1 MMNAIKTKSFYPFR
15 YVKQIV
21 LGIGNLYKKKQ
32 ARGVLFVL
40 LVIAVFLKINNEGVF
55 RRFLTTREFTGDE
68 NKYMRMVQSLAADG
82 DLNLSNL
89 WLEKGEMKEV
99 WKKILSS
106 ESRRFGDFYFLAVN
120 GGIYALHMPGVAFLL
135 LPAYKFDSIVYP
147 NDPENSPV
155 GLPFL
160 PGKLLFT
167 SVWLA
172 ALLTLNFA
180 LFFRLTDHLFS
191 SAFLAV
197 LIFFFLIDHSPFPYY
212 SFTVFP
218 GCSAAFFFLLGL
230 NCILFPFR
238 RRNINDCLLVLGI
251 AFLPWLHQRFIPLSG
266 GLFLA
271 FLINKRGYGSSRKRV
286 LLVSLALVVLS
297 LPYFYYFYS
306 LTGNPSP
313 FSTSEYF
320 GRIHFSPK
328 VIPVGFFELLF
339 SPSQGSIWRYRWM
352 ILSFFGMYW
361 AFKKDKKV
369 TLSFLLPALLYYFV
383 CSGSTILGGGASPP
397 GRFLLPLFP
406 IFLIF
411 VGFVFQDLFKQFS
424 YSKLAFYV
432 VFLSLFFFSKRTLS
446 FHFADRYAKPPF
458 YNYIFTEPVDFRW
471 IIESAAI
478 ISAIFLSIFLGDMF
492 LFARKRIMEKK
503 KNSAQRPSP
512 SG

>member
-1 MMNAIKTKSFYPFR
+1 MSIVPR
-15 YVKQIV
+15 VKRIF
-21 LGIGNLYKKKQ
+21 LEIDNLYKKKQ
-32 ARGVLFVL
+32 AKCAFFVLF
-40 LVIAVFLKINNEGVF
+40 IAAVFLDINNENVF

-82 DLNLSNL
+82 DLDLSNL
-89 WLEKGEMKEV
+89 WFEKGEMREV

-106 ESRRFGDFYFLAVN
+106 ESRQFGDFYFLAVN

-135 LPAYKFDSIVYP
+135 LPAYKLDSIVFP
-147 NDPENSPV
+147 NDPKSSPV

-160 PGKLLFT
+160 PRKLLFT
-167 SVWLA
+167 FLWLA
-172 ALLTLNFA
+172 ALMTLNFG
-180 LFFRLTDHLFS
+180 LLFRLTDHLFK

-197 LIFFFLIDHSPFPYY
+197 LIFFFLIYHSPFPTY

-218 GCSAAFFFLLGL
+218 GCSAAFFFLLAL

-238 RRNINDCLLVLGI
+238 MRKINDCLLVLGTV
-251 AFLPWLHQRFIPLSG
+251 FLPWLHQRFIPLSG

-271 FLINKRGYGSSRKRV
+271 FVINNKGYGSSRKRL
-286 LLVSLALVVLS
+286 LLVSLALIVLS

-320 GRIHFSPK
+320 GRVHFSPK
-328 VIPVGFFELLF
+328 VIPLGFFGLLF

-352 ILSFFGMYW
+352 ILFFFGMYW

-369 TLSFLLPALLYYFV
+369 TSSLLVPALLYYLV
-383 CSGSTILGGGASPP
+383 CAGSTILGGGASPP

-411 VGFVFQDLFKQFS
+411 VGFVFQDLLKQFS

-432 VFLSLFFFSKRTLS
+432 VFLSLFFFSKRMLL

-458 YNYIFTEPVDFRW
+458 YNYIFTEPVDLGW
-471 IIESAAI
+471 IIESVAI
-478 ISAIFLSIFLGDMF
+478 ISMIFLLIFLSDRF
-492 LFARKRIMEKK
+492 LFARKRIMGKK
-503 KNSAQRPSP
+503 KNSAQRSSP